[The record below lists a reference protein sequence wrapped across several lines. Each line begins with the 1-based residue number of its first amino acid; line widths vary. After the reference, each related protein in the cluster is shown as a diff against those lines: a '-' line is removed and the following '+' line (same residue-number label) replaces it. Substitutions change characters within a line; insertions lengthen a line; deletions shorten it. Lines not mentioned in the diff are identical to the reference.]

1 MDFSKY
7 FEKII
12 EKDLIDG
19 SWLLLG
25 IDEEAKFN
33 FALDLAK
40 KISDVGNI
48 FIISSLFKAGE
59 EIASQFQVWE
69 PSIESVRQA
78 IYFLSFT
85 TPNKKVLIVNAAESL
100 QDAAQNALLK
110 TVEEPNNNSVLFFL
124 AKSENR
130 ILPTLCSRMK
140 MLNLPVWDRKKYF
153 QKRLFKGIEQ
163 YLANIKAQPEYFKKI
178 MALDDE
184 EKNRFVENV
193 IVLLRDKM
201 LQEKGVSDFKIAD
214 FKGQLKDGQIKE
226 ALKIFSNLEATNVNE
241 RLYLENLIIKITT

>member
-1 MDFSKY
+1 MDYFKY
-7 FEKII
+7 FNKII

-19 SWLLLG
+19 SWLFLG
-25 IDEEAKFN
+25 IDEDAKLN
-33 FALDLAK
+33 FVLDIAN
-40 KISDVGNI
+40 KISDISNI
-48 FIISSLFKAGE
+48 FIISPLFKAGE
-59 EIASQFQVWE
+59 ELCSKFQVWE

-78 IYFLSFT
+78 IRFLSLT
-85 TPNKKVLIVNAAESL
+85 TPNKKVFIVNAADNL
-100 QDAAQNALLK
+100 QEAAQNALLK

-130 ILPTLCSRMK
+130 ILPTLCSRMR
-140 MLNLPVWDRKKYF
+140 MINLPVFDRKKYF

-163 YLANIKAQPEYFKKI
+163 YLTNIKANPEYFKNI

-201 LQEKGVSDFKIAD
+201 LDSEGVSDFKITD
-214 FKGQLKDGQIKE
+214 FKGQLKDGQIRE
-226 ALKIFSNLEATNVNE
+226 SLKIFSNLEATNVNE
-241 RLYLENLIIKITT
+241 RLYLENLILKIT

>member
-19 SWLLLG
+19 SWLFLG
-25 IDEEAKFN
+25 IDEEAKLN
-33 FALDLAK
+33 FVLDLAK
-40 KISDVGNI
+40 KISDISNI
-48 FIISSLFKAGE
+48 FIISPLFKAGE
-59 EIASQFQVWE
+59 DLCSRFQVWE

-78 IYFLSFT
+78 IRFLSLT
-85 TPNKKVLIVNAAESL
+85 TPNKKVFIVNSAESL

-140 MLNLPVWDRKKYF
+140 TINLPVSNRKKYF
-153 QKRLFKGIEQ
+153 QKRLFNGIEQ
-163 YLANIKAQPEYFKKI
+163 YLINVKANPGYFKKI
-178 MALDDE
+178 MTLDDE

-201 LQEKGVSDFKIAD
+201 LDSEGVGDFKITD
-214 FKGQLKDGQIKE
+214 FTGQLKNGQIRE
-226 ALKIFSNLEATNVNE
+226 SLKIFSSLEATNVNE
-241 RLYLENLIIKITT
+241 RLYLENLIFKIT

>member
-19 SWLLLG
+19 SWLFLG
-25 IDEEAKFN
+25 IDEEAKLN
-33 FALDLAK
+33 FVLDLAK
-40 KISDVGNI
+40 KISDASNI
-48 FIISSLFKAGE
+48 FIISPLFKAGE
-59 EIASQFQVWE
+59 DLCSRFQVWE

-78 IYFLSFT
+78 IRFLSLT
-85 TPNKKVLIVNAAESL
+85 TPNKKVFIVNSVESL

-130 ILPTLCSRMK
+130 ILPTLCSRMRAI
-140 MLNLPVWDRKKYF
+140 NLPVFDRKKYF
-153 QKRLFKGIEQ
+153 QKRFFKGLEE
-163 YLANIKAQPEYFKKI
+163 YLTDVKNNSGYFKKI

-184 EKNRFVENV
+184 EKIRFVEN
-193 IVLLRDKM
+193 ITVLLRDKM
-201 LQEKGVSDFKIAD
+201 LDLNGVPDLKTTDFQ
-214 FKGQLKDGQIKE
+214 GYLKDNQIRE
-226 ALKIFSNLEATNVNE
+226 SLKTFSRLEDTNVNI
-241 RLYLENLIIKITT
+241 RLHLENLIFKISG

>member
-25 IDEEAKFN
+25 IDEEAKLN
-33 FALDLAK
+33 FVLDLAK
-40 KISDVGNI
+40 KVSDISNI

-59 EIASQFQVWE
+59 ELCSQFQVWE

-78 IYFLSFT
+78 IHFLSLT
-85 TPNKKVLIVNAAESL
+85 TPNKKVFIVNSAESL

-110 TVEEPNNNSVLFFL
+110 TVEEPSNNSVIFFL

-140 MLNLPVWDRKKYF
+140 MVNLPVFDRKKYF
-153 QKRLFKGIEQ
+153 QKRLFKGVEQ
-163 YLANIKAQPEYFKKI
+163 YLTNIKANPEYFKKI

-201 LQEKGVSDFKIAD
+201 LENQGISDFKITD
-214 FKGQLKDGQIKE
+214 FKGQLKDGQIRE
-226 ALKIFSNLEATNVNE
+226 SLKIFSSLEATNVNE
-241 RLYLENLIIKITT
+241 RLYLENLILKVT